1 VKRLLDLLFAL
12 LLIITLLPIMLVIG
26 LIVVLSSKGP
36 ALFKQERVGRLK
48 VNFMI
53 LKFRTMKTDS
63 EQAGQLTVGGKDPR
77 VTGIGYILRKF
88 KIDEWPQL
96 WNIMV
101 GEMSFVGP
109 RPEVPKY
116 VSLYTEDQLRVL
128 DARPGLTDLASVV
141 YFSENELLSKA
152 DDAEKEYIENIMQE
166 KLRLN
171 LKHIDSQ
178 SFGKDIKVIGMTLL
192 RLIRPAAE

>member
-1 VKRLLDLLFAL
+1 
-12 LLIITLLPIMLVIG
+12 MLMIG

-36 ALFKQERVGRLK
+36 ALFKQERVGRLR

-53 LKFRTMKTDS
+53 LKFRTMKTHS

-77 VTGIGYILRKF
+77 VTGMGYFLRKF

-96 WNIMV
+96 WNIMM

-116 VSLYTEDQLRVL
+116 VGLYTQDQLRVL
-128 DARPGLTDLASVV
+128 NARPGLTDLASVV
-141 YFSENELLSKA
+141 YYSENELLSKA
-152 DDAEKEYIENIMQE
+152 ADPEKEYIDNIMQE

-178 SFGKDIKVIGMTLL
+178 SFGKDIKIIGMTLL

>member
-1 VKRLLDLLFAL
+1 
-12 LLIITLLPIMLVIG
+12 
-26 LIVVLSSKGP
+26 
-36 ALFKQERVGRLK
+36 
-48 VNFMI
+48 
-53 LKFRTMKTDS
+53 MKTHS

-77 VTGIGYILRKF
+77 VTGIGYFLRKF

-96 WNIMV
+96 WNIMM

-116 VSLYTEDQLRVL
+116 VGLYTQDQLRVL
-128 DARPGLTDLASVV
+128 NARPGLTDLASVV
-141 YFSENELLSKA
+141 YYSENELLSKA
-152 DDAEKEYIENIMQE
+152 ADPEKEYIDNIMQE

-178 SFGKDIKVIGMTLL
+178 SFGKDIKIIGMTFL

>member
-1 VKRLLDLLFAL
+1 MKRLLDLLFAL